1 VKNQQS
7 SEAVQLYIVD
17 DFNEDKVNEREFVVI
32 QTHLQSLMQELLRQN
47 STDEEQ

>member
-1 VKNQQS
+1 MREKSTVQRS
-7 SEAVQLYIVD
+7 RTAVHRRRFQ
-17 DFNEDKVNEREFVVI
+17 REFVVI